1 MSNVFKSIGKGI
13 LYFFLFPVI
22 VLAIAIYAV
31 VGLGV
36 FIFQFIKM
44 IILFFSGRNL
54 NSDLDEDIKAKS
66 ILGELQV
73 DEEKEESPLSLYPS
87 DSPVYGSGYSSPLF
101 PEQSKEEPAPSI
113 EPEPEEVE
121 IEDEIVVETEEGEKN
136 EY

>member
-22 VLAIAIYAV
+22 VLAITLYAI

-66 ILGELQV
+66 ILGELTV
-73 DEEKEESPLSLYPS
+73 EEEKEESPLSLYPS

-101 PEQSKEEPAPSI
+101 QEQPKEEPASI

-121 IEDEIVVETEEGEKN
+121 IEDEIIVETEEGEKN